1 MKKTK
6 GYVCLLAGF
15 LMMLCLG
22 TVYSWS
28 VFRSPIEAH
37 FGITSLLSG
46 LPYMTSLVFYALFMV
61 YTGRKRS
68 KMSLRKWLFL
78 GAFLIS
84 LGWILSSFTSHI
96 LLFTL
101 CYGVMIGAGVG
112 IMYGIPMLLLA
123 EWFPEKKGLMVGLVL
138 GGFGLSPLL
147 SAPLAR
153 YLIESRGLMP
163 AFLYLGLVFLVLLP
177 LLASMMNS
185 PEPSAC
191 AVGKEKQSTSS
202 EDVDSQSMVKL
213 PSFKILYICYFIG
226 TSIGLTM
233 IGLSYPIG
241 VDYIKANPQIVT
253 LWLSIFAL
261 SNGLGRP
268 FFGWFTDRFSPLSS
282 MKLSFGAILFA
293 VLLMLIFKGDSV
305 LVFGISFSL
314 FWFNLGGWL
323 SLAPAATL
331 RFYGLC
337 HFSQNYGLIFTAY
350 GAGALFGVLASGFL
364 KDWLGNYLGVFWFV
378 LVLASLGLWITFL
391 GKKNLDLFKSTS

>member
-1 MKKTK
+1 
-6 GYVCLLAGF
+6 
-15 LMMLCLG
+15 MLCLG

-37 FGITSLLSG
+37 FSITSLLSG
-46 LPYMTSLVFYALFMV
+46 LPYMTSLVFYSLFMV
-61 YTGRKRS
+61 YTGRNRNR
-68 KMSLRKWLFL
+68 MSLKKWMFL
-78 GAFLIS
+78 GAAMIS

-96 LLFTL
+96 FLFTL
-101 CYGVMIGAGVG
+101 SYGVMIGAGVG
-112 IMYGIPMLLLA
+112 IMYGIPMLLA
-123 EWFPEKKGLMVGLVL
+123 TEWFPMKKGLMVGIVL
-138 GGFGLSPLL
+138 GGFGLSPLI

-163 AFLYLGLVFLVLLP
+163 AFLYLGLAFLVLLP
-177 LLASMMNS
+177 LLASMMSS
-185 PEPSAC
+185 PESATC
-191 AVGKEKQSTSS
+191 EIGKENQSTSS
-202 EDVDSQSMVKL
+202 EEIDSHSMVKL

-268 FFGWFTDRFSPLSS
+268 FFGWLTDRFSPLTS
-282 MKLSFGAILFA
+282 MRLSFGAILGA
-293 VLLMLIFKGDSV
+293 VLLMLIFKSNSV
-305 LVFGISFSL
+305 LIFGISFSL

-337 HFSQNYGLIFTAY
+337 HFSQNYGLMFTAY

-364 KDWLGNYLGVFWFV
+364 KDWLGDYLGVFWFV
-378 LVLASLGLWITFL
+378 LTLASLGLWITFL
-391 GKKNLDLFKSTS
+391 GKKSLRLVKSTS